1 MRSECVRGLGGLPY
15 LGKPRPLPLLNSSTR
30 NLSTKIPRPECSGNL
45 GELRP
50 RLAGG
55 GPSCGER
62 DRIPAGVFARQPPWK
77 DSTLSNRTASP
88 GRDDGPQDQKPLGDS
103 APLPAAGVPFPAC
116 SLARSQRA
124 VPEQRVPAFKHQVR
138 KMLGRRGAQGC
149 PEGFQSP
156 TADGGNGE
164 GRENRCCGCCLQ

>member
-1 MRSECVRGLGGLPY
+1 MLREPRGAAA
-15 LGKPRPLPLLNSSTR
+15 R
-30 NLSTKIPRPECSGNL
+30 
-45 GELRP
+45 
-50 RLAGG
+50 G

-62 DRIPAGVFARQPPWK
+62 DEIPAGVFARQPPWK

-88 GRDDGPQDQKPLGDS
+88 GRDDGRQDQKPLGDN

-124 VPEQRVPAFKHQVR
+124 VPAQRVPAFKHQVSA
-138 KMLGRRGAQGC
+138 GRRGAQGC

-164 GRENRCCGCCLQ
+164 GRENRCCRLLSTIIISGISSGQSARAWIVQDPGVKRRLANRGSAPSA